1 MRDSDSETRVRLDL
15 WLWAARFFK
24 TRRLAVEAIK
34 AGHVSVDGGA
44 AKPSRELRIGDEL
57 SIKKGS
63 VTFFVKVM
71 DLDDKRGPAAR
82 AQQLYEET
90 PESIANRERQREL
103 HRLGALTTPHPHNRP
118 DKRDRRRLADL
129 KRT

>member
-1 MRDSDSETRVRLDL
+1 M
-15 WLWAARFFK
+15 
-24 TRRLAVEAIK
+24 
-34 AGHVSVDGGA
+34 GNGA

-71 DLDDKRGPAAR
+71 ELDDKRGPATR

-90 PESIANRERQREL
+90 PESIANREQQREL

>member
-1 MRDSDSETRVRLDL
+1 MRDSDLKTRVRLDL

-34 AGHVSVDGGA
+34 AGHISMGSVA
-44 AKPSRELRIGDEL
+44 AKPSRELRIGDEM

-63 VTFFVKVM
+63 VTFSVKVL
-71 DLDDKRGPAAR
+71 DLDDKRGPATR

-90 PESIANRERQREL
+90 PESIATRERQRQL
-103 HRLGALTTPHPHNRP
+103 QRLGALTTPHPHNRP
-118 DKRDRRRLADL
+118 DKRDRKRLADL
-129 KRT
+129 KRN